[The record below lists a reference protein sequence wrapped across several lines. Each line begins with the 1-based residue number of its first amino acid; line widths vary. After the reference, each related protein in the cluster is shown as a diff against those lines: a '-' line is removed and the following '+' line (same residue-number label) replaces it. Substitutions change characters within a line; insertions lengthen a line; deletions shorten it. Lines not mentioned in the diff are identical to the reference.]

1 MATETKDSGAPR
13 GRHGRLWSVLSVVA
27 ILASLYFVGAFVLR
41 HWEEVRHVP
50 TGLDPLAV
58 GIYLA
63 GTAAYF
69 VYQGLLWKM
78 MYASHGYPIATRRVL
93 TMYVSAI
100 LLAYVP
106 GKVGASLG
114 VAAQARAA
122 LVPAPVSVYLFFRAQ
137 LLFLFA
143 GVMAAVTASFF
154 VPGDAWFPAPF
165 RLGAAL
171 AIVAVLAATIASR
184 TALQRGFAALI
195 RLVRLEGT
203 IVPVG
208 RTVWL
213 RDLGLLYASWF
224 LYGGAFWWLVKGCG
238 GDVAA
243 PLPYAQVSLV
253 LTMSYLG
260 AYLAVFVPA
269 GLGILEATLIVG
281 LDRFLEAG
289 AAVWVAIGHRIL
301 TVLLSVFLLLALLA
315 VGKLSRRR
323 AR

>member
-1 MATETKDSGAPR
+1 MGTETTDTSPPR
-13 GRHGRLWSVLSVVA
+13 GRHGRLWSVFSVVA
-27 ILASLYFVGAFVLR
+27 ILVSLYFVGSFVQR
-41 HWEEVRHVP
+41 HWEEVRRVP
-50 TGLDPLAV
+50 SGLDPLAV
-58 GIYLA
+58 GIYLT
-63 GTAAYF
+63 GTGAYF
-69 VYQGLLWKM
+69 LYQGLVWKM
-78 MYASHGYPIATRRVL
+78 MYASHGYAIGTRRVL
-93 TMYVSAI
+93 TMYLSAI

-143 GVMAAVTASFF
+143 GLMASVTVSFF
-154 VPGDAWFPAPF
+154 VPGDVWLPAPI
-165 RLGAAL
+165 RLGAAI
-171 AIVAVLAATIASR
+171 AIVVVLAAAIVSR
-184 TALQRGFAALI
+184 TAMQRGFAALI
-195 RLVRLEGT
+195 RLARLEGT

-208 RTVWL
+208 RAVWL

-243 PLPYAQVSLV
+243 PLPFAQVSLV

-289 AAVWVAIGHRIL
+289 AAVWVAIGHRVL
-301 TVLLSVFLLLALLA
+301 TVLLSVALLLALLA
-315 VGKLSRRR
+315 VGRLTRRR
-323 AR
+323 TR